1 MKEIWVIGT
10 GQFGLLAAERLAKI
24 HAKHHFVLVD
34 LDRENLLRGDG
45 PNRTLEQM
53 DGVFFLDQRLHD
65 AKAPDWI
72 IPALPIHLAA
82 EWCLV
87 QQDLKGLRRINLP
100 SDIDQVV
107 PNPIRDPAGNIYTSH
122 ADFLC
127 PDDCDEP
134 ADICTVTQMRRNTNM
149 FELLGKIR
157 IPKIQSLVV
166 RSYQLAPGIGGYRP
180 RQLFD
185 LLKRVEKI
193 EEDLMLSTACRCHGV
208 MTGLGYR

>member
-1 MKEIWVIGT
+1 MKEIWIIGI
-10 GQFGLLAAERLAKI
+10 GQFGLIAAERLAKEYNG
-24 HAKHHFVLVD
+24 HHFVLVD
-34 LDRENLLRGDG
+34 PDRENLMRGDG

-53 DGVFFLDQRLHD
+53 DGVSFLDQRLH
-65 AKAPDWI
+65 ASKAPDWI

-87 QQDLKGLRRINLP
+87 RQNLKGLRRIDLP
-100 SDIDQVV
+100 SDIDQNV
-107 PNPIRDPAGNIYTSH
+107 PNPIRDPAGNIYVSH

-149 FELLGKIR
+149 FELLERIR
-157 IPKIQSLVV
+157 ISKFQSLVV
-166 RSYQLAPGIGGYRP
+166 RSYQLGPGIGGYRP
-180 RQLFD
+180 RQLFS
-185 LLKRVEKI
+185 LLKQVEKI
-193 EEDLMLSTACRCHGV
+193 DEDLLVSTACRCHGV